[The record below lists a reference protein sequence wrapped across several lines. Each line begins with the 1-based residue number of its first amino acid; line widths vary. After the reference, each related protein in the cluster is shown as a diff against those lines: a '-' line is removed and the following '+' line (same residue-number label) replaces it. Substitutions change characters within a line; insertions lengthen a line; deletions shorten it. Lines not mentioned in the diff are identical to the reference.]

1 MLIKILIVIQTFNYQ
16 ILIKTNSE
24 FEGRFLIK
32 TGDGLTDVII
42 LTSLLKWGISILLG
56 RKQKNKVFKSEE
68 TFKNYT
74 LKRRQ
79 NCLK

>member
-56 RKQKNKVFKSEE
+56 RKQKNKVFKSEG

-74 LKRRQ
+74 YWFSL
-79 NCLK
+79 

>member
-74 LKRRQ
+74 YWFSL
-79 NCLK
+79 